1 MRNEEKPGCFGYMS
15 GMKYY
20 PVIISGGLF
29 VINHE
34 IRIPMINNQDSMESE
49 AGFFLW
55 LICSEV
61 YQLIVS
67 IGGKLRVYIPNIR
80 IPCY

>member
-49 AGFFLW
+49 AFFF
-55 LICSEV
+55 V
-61 YQLIVS
+61 AHMF
-67 IGGKLRVYIPNIR
+67 
-80 IPCY
+80 